1 MKASTTKEGR
11 ESHTRS
17 LLKAVSWRCVGTADT
32 FLVSFLVLTFTGAT
46 GGDTSHAAQMSGS
59 IAAVDSPSMAR
70 CCSNTQAASSCSRC
84 RRACSACASRR
95 FSHIN

>member
-46 GGDTSHAAQMSGS
+46 GGDTSHAAQISGS
-59 IAAVDSPSMAR
+59 IAAVEVL
-70 CCSNTQAASSCSRC
+70 TKVVLFYLHE
-84 RRACSACASRR
+84 RAWLRFGIGRKSADAK
-95 FSHIN
+95 